1 MTTTHDAPLTRRG
14 RPAGTARPRRGK
26 HGLGRYAFLLPA
38 AVFVALFSL
47 YPLAKLAWMSLS
59 DVTSATLNQE
69 WDFTGLANYIE
80 GFTSGA
86 TTEALWRTL
95 VFVVVVT
102 AVGMIGGLAAAIALR
117 TAGRWSEVVL
127 AVMVFVWALPPVVNG
142 SVWKFLLADDGLVN
156 ILARTLGLTDGSFPF
171 LYDPSWALWSVAFV
185 NSWAVI
191 PFNALVFRAALLNIS
206 PSIFEAAALD
216 GATRWQEVRHIM
228 IPAARPTA
236 LVLLVLTIV
245 FGFRSF
251 DYIYVMTYGGPG
263 SATTTLP
270 FLGYLQAFDHYNFG
284 LGSAT
289 SVLTVIFVLV
299 LAIVYARSIRREE
312 SES

>member
-1 MTTTHDAPLTRRG
+1 AP
-14 RPAGTARPRRGK
+14 ARPRRGK
-26 HGLGRYAFLLPA
+26 RGLGRYAFLLPA

-59 DVTSATLNQE
+59 DVTSATLNQD

-86 TTEALWRTL
+86 TTEALWLTL

-117 TAGRWSEVVL
+117 PAGRWSEVAL
-127 AVMVFVWALPPVVNG
+127 AVTQ
-142 SVWKFLLADDGLVN
+142 FLLADDGLVN
-156 ILARTLGLTDGSFPF
+156 LLARTLGLTDGSFPF
-171 LYDPSWALWSVAFV
+171 LYAPSWALWSVAFV

-216 GATRWQEVRHIM
+216 GASRWQEVRH
-228 IPAARPTA
+228 
-236 LVLLVLTIV
+236 
-245 FGFRSF
+245 
-251 DYIYVMTYGGPG
+251 
-263 SATTTLP
+263 
-270 FLGYLQAFDHYNFG
+270 
-284 LGSAT
+284 
-289 SVLTVIFVLV
+289 
-299 LAIVYARSIRREE
+299 
-312 SES
+312 